1 LPCRPARAAGA
12 CDKTNKTQR
21 GPDQSKHSCY
31 SSHVGGRI
39 RVLTWSV
46 PATTSAIPC
55 PKRVLVKP
63 VKGALARARTLAT
76 RMATAGG
83 FTYQLFLVQSNA
95 KVHTPA
101 PPPPLSKHQ
110 MKTHH
115 LPIAAVPSL
124 SWQNISLE
132 LSSRGRISISGK
144 RCLTLYFSVG
154 YYSSSKLTPQRTRL
168 PLPRAQADQYCR
180 PSSCAHT
187 SVQVETNHNSIQ
199 LVISYSPIVSVSWQA
214 LRV

>member
-1 LPCRPARAAGA
+1 MRAPSSCRRGSQRIPPVSCRASPLGPPVPVI
-12 CDKTNKTQR
+12 KSNKTQR

-63 VKGALARARTLAT
+63 VKGALPARARTLAT

-115 LPIAAVPSL
+115 LPIAAGPSL
-124 SWQNISLE
+124 SWQTISPE
-132 LSSRGRISISGK
+132 LSSRGRIIN
-144 RCLTLYFSVG
+144 
-154 YYSSSKLTPQRTRL
+154 Q
-168 PLPRAQADQYCR
+168 
-180 PSSCAHT
+180 
-187 SVQVETNHNSIQ
+187 
-199 LVISYSPIVSVSWQA
+199 
-214 LRV
+214 